1 MTEINKAGDNHSI
14 GHIDIP
20 QGKFREQMDA
30 VADSLRQ
37 LAGESEVE
45 RGHVVNDPLN
55 SPFVLYVNG
64 YTGTDTYVSGAYST
78 KGANQEQR
86 LRRISEQRLV
96 CGYTEA
102 QPFKT
107 LERACIEA
115 AIITA
120 YDYWKTGD
128 VPKQQVSIVVSPG
141 EYIIH
146 NGAGNENIVGPGM
159 PPDPIPG
166 PDDIIG
172 IQEWCDGYVP
182 TPQELQQFNPDELGG
197 VILPRGCSV
206 VSLDLRK
213 TIFRPDFVPTP
224 ANENANYSNRRTI
237 FRMTGQ
243 GYYYGFTFKDKEGY
257 NQSHHLL
264 STFEFASKD
273 QLDEYYAKI
282 VTAVGDST
290 GIDKSELE
298 PRESEYKIVG
308 PQPVNPTEPTDTV
321 ESASPYIYNTS
332 IRSVWGM
339 CGVFL
344 DGSISDGFKSTVM
357 AQYTGV
363 SLQSDMDNWELYS
376 GKKWG
381 PMPDYDTYISSS
393 PNDIR
398 AKVERRSFHIRAVN
412 EAVVQEVSVFAIG
425 QSIHHQ
431 VESGG
436 EITITNSNSNWGGC
450 AALAI
455 GAHDRA
461 FPVDRF
467 HKVKFIERALDPIEY
482 ATVSRVK
489 IGTVKSVDPKTEL
502 ESTKILDKRYE
513 DADYTIKAGTYVWV
527 QNGAGKDWRA
537 EVAEDVPKGDV
548 TVIKLKRE
556 LEDESGNA
564 AGDDAIGNDI
574 YIRRLIDNRSYDERS
589 YAILVQGDA
598 GTRPP
603 VRDYV
608 PETATSNWDNR
619 VSTVLSTVAVPDR
632 DDVTAKVQ
640 LRYAKRPVS
649 ECEHQASNYYRPA
662 DTVIK
667 DEKHFSANEVN
678 YGPFEEGSW
687 DESYVHMQED
697 YNPEGYY
704 KNAAPVMVIDGDYDG
719 NEVSADLG
727 ITLTTDNV
735 RAQIRSATDYIGA
748 HNLLRNLGVS
758 NNEAHAMLDPA
769 QIGENPLLNVN
780 SRGWDLEFRRP
791 SNIRLFGHAFEWTGF
806 ANYTKAV
813 PKYQQ
818 FMTQM
823 NKFTYYFTHEDGGRV
838 YVSGFNEEGF
848 LITNRGIQDL
858 STGDL
863 VQLEQIGA
871 PDVSLEPEPLPC
883 ATESNAG
890 AVRLASQQQIEDAL
904 ADPDCSSKTDSKK
917 CEPAITVNDLCYIK
931 KDIVGS
937 VEQELLILPD
947 EYANLFVH
955 KDVERVV
962 GADRA
967 TFVPDELTAAYIDK
981 TDSNTRKLLTD
992 EASQAAGYDGEDKVA
1007 FRTIWQA
1014 FHWVNNR
1021 APVGKPALTC
1031 WVIGSQDPDPHP
1043 SADSPV
1049 NINAIKIT
1057 KIKGYEQDHEK
1068 NKIYLKKAIRVG
1080 PNNVEFQLTDVTV
1093 SVGGTM
1099 ATPETPYV
1107 PESTTVSAHGQHVE
1121 MTNVALINRSTTQ
1134 STCPFSQFD
1143 APVTATCQ
1151 ISFKRDTKTHFI
1163 MDGKCNGQDTSNY
1176 SIITAVFKNLAINS
1190 GAAGTHT
1197 GYNYM
1202 KWAFRH
1208 TNANN
1213 TKALRIQAQA
1223 FNFNCRAYGNDPER
1237 QNGRLEWDLDF
1248 SGHQGEELVGLFPQ
1262 ARSRLVVEDVSG
1274 TVGND
1279 LCDLKVNVLG
1289 LGKLKEI
1296 QLFGNRGAAENGM
1309 FYPVTDLY
1317 RSSKRGATPDG
1328 KTDGKLDGTW
1338 DDIDDY
1344 YNKTLTGRVA
1354 KAFRDAGH
1362 KWPDDGGG
1370 GTNGG
1375 YSFKLHPTMVYNNY
1389 YCDFGPVK
1397 YPNNVN
1403 EDAVGGFETGEED
1416 SQGDEIDPT
1425 VINPQDGEFPNGKM
1439 LLE

>member
-14 GHIDIP
+14 GHIDVP

-30 VADSLRQ
+30 VADALRQ
-37 LAGESEVE
+37 MAGDSEIE
-45 RGHVVNDPLN
+45 RGDVVNDPLN
-55 SPFVLYVNG
+55 APFVLYVNG
-64 YTGTDTYVSGAYST
+64 YTGKDTYVSGAYST
-78 KGANQEQR
+78 RANNQEQR
-86 LRRISEQRLV
+86 LRRISAQRLV

-102 QPFKT
+102 MPFAT

-120 YDYWKTGD
+120 YDYWTTGD
-128 VPKQQVSIVVSPG
+128 VPKQQVSIVVAPG

-146 NGAGNENIVGPGM
+146 NGEGSSSV
-159 PPDPIPG
+159 D
-166 PDDIIG
+166 
-172 IQEWCDGYVP
+172 EWCDGLNP
-182 TPQELQQFNPDELGG
+182 TADELEEFNPNGLGG

-213 TIFRPDFVPTP
+213 TIFRPDSVPTP

-243 GYYYGFTFKDKEGY
+243 GYYYGFTFKDKEGL
-257 NQSHHLL
+257 NRSHHLL
-264 STFEFASKD
+264 SSFEFASKA

-282 VTAVGDST
+282 VTAVGDCT
-290 GIDKSELE
+290 GIDSNELKT
-298 PRESEYKIVG
+298 RQSEYRIVG
-308 PQPVNPTEPTDTV
+308 PQPTNPTEPTDTV
-321 ESASPYIYNTS
+321 ESASPYIYNISMRS
-332 IRSVWGM
+332 IWGM

-363 SLQSDMDNWELYS
+363 SLQSDMNNWELYS
-376 GKKWG
+376 NKSWG
-381 PMPDYDTYISSS
+381 PMPDYDTYISTS
-393 PNDIR
+393 PNDVR

-425 QSIHHQ
+425 QAIHHL

-467 HKVKFIERALDPIEY
+467 HKVKYIERALDPIDY
-482 ATVSRVK
+482 TTISRVK
-489 IGTVKSVDPKTEL
+489 VGTVKSVDPKTEI
-502 ESTKILDKRYE
+502 ESTTILDKSYE

-527 QNGAGKDWRA
+527 QNGNGKDWRA
-537 EVAEDVPKGDV
+537 LVAEDVPKGDV
-548 TVIKLKRE
+548 TVIKLRRE
-556 LEDESGNA
+556 LEDEDGVKANN
-564 AGDDAIGNDI
+564 DAIGNDI
-574 YIRRLIDNRSYDERS
+574 YIRRLIDNRNYDERT

-608 PETATSNWDNR
+608 PETATSNWNDR
-619 VSTVLSTVAVPDR
+619 ISTVLSTVAVPDM
-632 DDVTAKVQ
+632 DNVTAKVQ

-649 ECEHQASNYYRPA
+649 ECEHQTGHYYRSA

-667 DEKHFSANEVN
+667 DDKHYSATTVN
-678 YGPFEEGSW
+678 YGPFEEGNW
-687 DESYVHMQED
+687 DESYVHMQEE

-704 KNAAPVMVIDGDYDG
+704 KNAAPVMVIDGDYDPKEG
-719 NEVSADLG
+719 STDLG

-735 RAQIRSATDYIGA
+735 RAQLRSATDYIGV

-758 NNEAHAMLDPA
+758 SGEAHAMLDPA
-769 QIGENPLLNVN
+769 QIGEDPLLNVN

-791 SNIRLFGHAFEWTGF
+791 SNIRLFGHAFEWPGF

-818 FMTQM
+818 FMSQM

-848 LITNRGIQDL
+848 LVTNRGIQDL

-863 VQLEQIGA
+863 IQLDQIGA
-871 PDVSLEPEPLPC
+871 PDVSLEPAPLPC
-883 ATESNAG
+883 ATESAAG
-890 AVRLASQQQIEDAL
+890 AVRLASQKQIENAL
-904 ADPDCSSKTDSKK
+904 ASDDCDFKTANKK

-931 KDIVGS
+931 NDIINS
-937 VEQELLILPD
+937 VEQELLIMPD
-947 EYANLFVH
+947 EYADIFVH
-955 KDVERVV
+955 KGVERATGSDAATVV
-962 GADRA
+962 S
-967 TFVPDELTAAYIDK
+967 DEALAAYRDITNAD
-981 TDSNTRKLLTD
+981 TRKKLTNP
-992 EASQAAGYDGEDKVA
+992 EFPLYDGAEKVC

-1014 FHWVNNR
+1014 FKWVGNR

-1031 WVIGSQDPDPHP
+1031 WVIGSQDPDPD
-1043 SADSPV
+1043 SGADSPV
-1049 NINAIKIT
+1049 NINAAKVT
-1057 KIKGYEQDHEK
+1057 KIRGYEKDHEK
-1068 NKIYLKKAIRVG
+1068 NKIYLKKRIAVG
-1080 PNNVEFQLTDVTV
+1080 VNNVEFHLYDVTV

-1099 ATPETPYV
+1099 AAPETPYR
-1107 PESTTVSAHGQHVE
+1107 PDSNTVRHDGRHCE
-1121 MTNVALINRSTTQ
+1121 LINVSLINRNTGQ
-1134 STCPFSQFD
+1134 STCPFSQYD
-1143 APVTATCQ
+1143 APVTATCRV
-1151 ISFKRDTKTHFI
+1151 SFKRDTKTHFI
-1163 MDGKCNGQDTSNY
+1163 MDGKCNGPDSSNY
-1176 SIITAVFKNLAINS
+1176 SIITAVFKNLSINA
-1190 GAAGTHT
+1190 GAAGTRLAP
-1197 GYNYM
+1197 NYM

-1213 TKALRIQAQA
+1213 SKALRIIAQS
-1223 FNFNCRAYGNDPER
+1223 FNFTVRAYGNDPDR
-1237 QNGRLEWDLDF
+1237 QNGKLDWDFDF
-1248 SGHQGEELVGLFPQ
+1248 SGHQGESIAGLFPQ
-1262 ARSRLVVEDVSG
+1262 ARSRMVVESASG

-1289 LGKLKEI
+1289 LGKLKQIEM
-1296 QLFGNRGAAENGM
+1296 FGNRGATENGM

-1317 RSSKRGATPDG
+1317 RSSKRNGTPDN
-1328 KTDGKLDGTW
+1328 KTDGKLDGTFK
-1338 DDIDDY
+1338 DIDTY
-1344 YNKTLTGRVA
+1344 YDNTLTGQVA
-1354 KAFRDAGH
+1354 KAFRAAGH
-1362 KWPDDGGG
+1362 KWPDEGGG
-1370 GTNGG
+1370 GTNQG
-1375 YSFKLHPTMVYNNY
+1375 YCIKIHPTMVYNNY
-1389 YCDFGPVK
+1389 YCDVGPVK

-1403 EDAVGGFETGEED
+1403 EENIGGFETGEED
-1416 SQGDEIDPT
+1416 SQGDQIDPD
-1425 VINPQDGEFPNGKM
+1425 VINTVSEDDDAPNGRM
-1439 LLE
+1439 LLD

>member
-20 QGKFREQMDA
+20 QGKYREQMDA
-30 VADSLRQ
+30 VADALRQ
-37 LAGESEVE
+37 MAGDSEIE
-45 RGHVVNDPLN
+45 KGNVVNDPLN
-55 SPFVLYVNG
+55 APFVLYVNG
-64 YTGTDTYVSGAYST
+64 YTGKDTYVSGAYST
-78 KGANQEQR
+78 KASNQEER
-86 LRRISEQRLV
+86 LRRISAQRLV

-102 QPFKT
+102 MPFAT

-120 YDYWKTGD
+120 YDYWTTGD
-128 VPKQQVSIVVSPG
+128 VPKQQICIVVAPG
-141 EYIIH
+141 DYIVR
-146 NGAGNENIVGPGM
+146 NGEGKSSV
-159 PPDPIPG
+159 D
-166 PDDIIG
+166 
-172 IQEWCDGYVP
+172 EWCDDLTP
-182 TPQELQQFNPDELGG
+182 TPDELQEFNPQGKGG
-197 VILPRGCSV
+197 VILPRGVSV

-213 TIFRPDFVPTP
+213 TVFRPDFVPTP

-243 GYYYGFTFKDKEGY
+243 GYYYGFTFKDKEGF
-257 NQSHHLL
+257 NKSHHLL
-264 STFEFASKD
+264 STFEFASKA

-282 VTAVGDST
+282 VTAVGDCS
-290 GIDKSELE
+290 GIDKDEIKT
-298 PRESEYKIVG
+298 RESEYRIVG
-308 PQPVNPTEPTDTV
+308 PQPANPSSSTDTV
-321 ESASPYIYNTS
+321 GSASPYIYNTS
-332 IRSVWGM
+332 IRSVWGL

-381 PMPDYDTYISSS
+381 AMPNYDTYISSS
-393 PNDIR
+393 PNDVR

-412 EAVVQEVSVFAIG
+412 EAVIQEVSVFAIG
-425 QSIHHQ
+425 QAIHHQ

-482 ATVSRVK
+482 ATVSRVR
-489 IGTVKSVDPKTEL
+489 IGTVESLDPRTEI
-502 ESTKILDKRYE
+502 ESTTILDKSYE
-513 DADYTIKAGTYVWV
+513 DADYTIKAGTYIWV
-527 QNGAGKDWRA
+527 QNGNGKDWRA

-548 TVIKLKRE
+548 TTIKLKRE
-556 LEDESGNA
+556 LEDQTGVK

-589 YAILVQGDA
+589 YSILVNGDS

-608 PETATSNWDNR
+608 PETSTSNWNDR

-632 DDVTAKVQ
+632 DDVTARVQ

-649 ECEHQASNYYRPA
+649 ECEHQTGHYYRPA

-667 DEKHFSANEVN
+667 DDKHFSATEVN

-687 DESYVHMQED
+687 DESYVHMQEE

-719 NEVSADLG
+719 NEVSTDLG

-758 NNEAHAMLDPA
+758 SGEAHAMLDPA
-769 QIGENPLLNVN
+769 QIGEDPLLNVN

-791 SNIRLFGHAFEWTGF
+791 SNIRLFGHAFEWAGF

-818 FMTQM
+818 FMSQM

-863 VQLEQIGA
+863 VQLDQIGA

-883 ATESNAG
+883 ATESTAG
-890 AVRLASQQQIEDAL
+890 AVRLASQKQIETAL
-904 ADPDCSSKTDSKK
+904 ADPDCDFRTSSKK
-917 CEPAITVNDLCYIK
+917 CQPAITVNDLCYIK
-931 KDIVGS
+931 NDIVGS
-937 VEQELLILPD
+937 IEEELLILPD
-947 EYANLFVH
+947 EYADLFVH
-955 KDVERVV
+955 KDVERAV

-967 TFVPDELTAAYIDK
+967 TFVPDELTAAYMNK
-981 TDSNTRKLLTD
+981 TGPETRKRLTD
-992 EASQAAGYDGEDKVA
+992 EISQNAGYDGQDKVA

-1014 FHWVNNR
+1014 FNWVSNR
-1021 APVGKPALTC
+1021 APIGKPALTC
-1031 WVIGSQDPDPHP
+1031 WVIGSQDPDPHG

-1049 NINAIKIT
+1049 SINAAKVT
-1057 KIKGYEQDHEK
+1057 KIRGYEQDHEK
-1068 NKIYLKKAIRVG
+1068 NKIYLKQSIRVG
-1080 PNNVEFQLTDVTV
+1080 INNVEFHLSDVTI

-1099 ATPETPYV
+1099 ATPETPYR
-1107 PESTTVSAHGQHVE
+1107 PDSKTVNSDGRHVE
-1121 MTNVALINRSTTQ
+1121 MTNCALINRSSTQ
-1134 STCPFSQFD
+1134 ATCPFSQYD
-1143 APVTATCQ
+1143 APVTATCRIQ
-1151 ISFKRDTKTHFI
+1151 FKRDTKTHFI
-1163 MDGKCNGQDTSNY
+1163 MDGKCNGKNTGNY
-1176 SIITAVFKNLAINS
+1176 SIITAVFKNLGINS
-1190 GAAGTHT
+1190 GAAGKHT

-1213 TKALRIQAQA
+1213 DKVLRMMTQS
-1223 FNFNCRAYGNDPER
+1223 FNFTCRAYGNDPDR
-1237 QNGRLEWDLDF
+1237 QNGKLEWDIDF
-1248 SGHQGEELVGLFPQ
+1248 SGHQGETLNGLFPQ
-1262 ARSRLVVEDVSG
+1262 ARSRLVVEDASG
-1274 TVGND
+1274 TVGNN

-1296 QLFGNRGAAENGM
+1296 ELFGNRGAAENGM

-1317 RSSKRGATPDG
+1317 RSSKRKGTPDH

-1338 DDIDDY
+1338 NNIDDY
-1344 YNKTLTGRVA
+1344 YNNTFTGHIA

-1362 KWPDDGGG
+1362 KWPDEGGG
-1370 GTNGG
+1370 GTNDG

-1389 YCDFGPVK
+1389 YCDIGPVK

-1403 EDAVGGFETGEED
+1403 EENIGGFETGDED
-1416 SQGDEIDPT
+1416 SSGDIIDPDL
-1425 VINPQDGEFPNGKM
+1425 INPQDGEFPNGGM